1 MLGNDEFHQDEFA
14 TAPSPLS
21 TNISGN
27 GGEILTDKPSLTPL
41 PSYDGTFVGQ
51 PTVSTV
57 DDPGSD
63 KLKTIVEHLNIGNI
77 SGNGGDFLKDPRNDD
92 VQLMM
97 EAHPHYTTPCDPTY
111 YNYNSYDPPFED
123 NHSWCVIN
131 IEFSQQTK
139 KPVKWISKRQLLFI
153 GYYETK
159 SVFMSA

>member
-51 PTVSTV
+51 PIVSTH

-77 SGNGGDFLKDPRNDD
+77 SGNGGDFMKDPRSDD

-97 EAHPHYTTPCDPTY
+97 EAHPHYTPCDPNY

-123 NHSWCVIN
+123 NHSWY
-131 IEFSQQTK
+131 
-139 KPVKWISKRQLLFI
+139 VKVQMS
-153 GYYETK
+153 GK
-159 SVFMSA
+159 SRGQRPESARIIIFCSLAIVLWSIP